1 MASTLNDVRVE
12 YPTSDAAVAVFS
24 GEHDLATR
32 NGVREVLDSLVTH
45 HDLVVADFSE
55 ATFVDAAI
63 LGAVLDAHERA
74 SERGASVRLQVGTPT
89 IVHAAFEVS
98 GVFDLIEH
106 CRTREEALLGK
117 SGW

>member
-1 MASTLNDVRVE
+1 MASTLDDVRVE
-12 YPTSDAAVAVFS
+12 YPTPDAAVAVFS
-24 GEHDLATR
+24 GEHDLATKAE
-32 NGVREVLDSLVTH
+32 VREVLDSLVAG

-55 ATFVDAAI
+55 AEFVDAAI

-74 SERGASVRLQVGTPT
+74 SKRGARVRLQVGTPT

-98 GVFDLIEH
+98 GVFDVIEH
-106 CRTREEALLGK
+106 FRTREEALLGK